1 MSPEPRLIRQVCA
14 IPYRRRGDQVE
25 FCIIT
30 SLENK
35 RWIFPK
41 GIIDPGETY
50 AQTALKETLEEAGLR
65 GSIVGEP
72 LGEYQ
77 DAKWG
82 AQLTVLVVLM
92 EVSRCDQEW
101 QESQFRQRRWV
112 SRDEAREMLSRSEHK
127 RFLEAA
133 AAQL

>member
-1 MSPEPRLIRQVCA
+1 MSSEPRLIRQVCA
-14 IPYRRRGDQVE
+14 IPYRRRGDQAE

-30 SLENK
+30 SLEK
-35 RWIFPK
+35 KHWIFPK

-50 AQTALKETLEEAGLR
+50 VQTALKESLEEAGLR

-82 AQLTVLVVLM
+82 ARLTVLVVLM
-92 EVSRCDQEW
+92 EVSSCEQEW
-101 QESQFRQRRWV
+101 QESRVRQRRWV
-112 SRDEAREMLSRSEHK
+112 PRDEAQEMLSRPEHK
-127 RFLEAA
+127 RFLETA